1 MPAPL
6 ASIAATL
13 PATVPFTGPETLERE
28 RGKRFV
34 ARIGANES
42 ALGPSPLARAA
53 MQWAMR
59 GTAHGAMQGAMHGA
73 IQPGPDGLTCSR
85 YGDPENALL
94 KAALAARHDVD
105 AQNLVIDAGIDAL
118 LGLTVRLLLEPG
130 GCAVS
135 SLGAYPTFAYHV
147 IGHGARLHAV
157 PYRDTCEDPEALAC
171 AACEQDASL
180 VYLSNP
186 DNPMGTCVTATQI
199 EHLLELLPENCT
211 LLLDEAYVDYL
222 AASPN
227 PPIDIADPRLIRY
240 RTFSKAWGLAGLRIG
255 YAIAHSD
262 TAAAFDRVRNHF
274 AVNTLAQTAALASLQ
289 DATWL
294 AQVRQETAVG
304 RLRIESLA
312 QRCNLTSV
320 PSSTNFVTVDL
331 GSRSRAERV
340 LAFLADASVF
350 VRKPQATPLDRY
362 VRIGIGTPAEMDYLE
377 SAFPDALGQADAS
390 LQS

>member
-1 MPAPL
+1 MW
-6 ASIAATL
+6 THR
-13 PATVPFTGPETLERE
+13 T
-28 RGKRFV
+28 
-34 ARIGANES
+34 
-42 ALGPSPLARAA
+42 
-53 MQWAMR
+53 
-59 GTAHGAMQGAMHGA
+59 
-73 IQPGPDGLTCSR
+73 
-85 YGDPENALL
+85 
-94 KAALAARHDVD
+94 
-105 AQNLVIDAGIDAL
+105 
-118 LGLTVRLLLEPG
+118 
-130 GCAVS
+130 
-135 SLGAYPTFAYHV
+135 
-147 IGHGARLHAV
+147 
-157 PYRDTCEDPEALAC
+157 
-171 AACEQDASL
+171 
-180 VYLSNP
+180 
-186 DNPMGTCVTATQI
+186 
-199 EHLLELLPENCT
+199 
-211 LLLDEAYVDYL
+211 
-222 AASPN
+222 SPN